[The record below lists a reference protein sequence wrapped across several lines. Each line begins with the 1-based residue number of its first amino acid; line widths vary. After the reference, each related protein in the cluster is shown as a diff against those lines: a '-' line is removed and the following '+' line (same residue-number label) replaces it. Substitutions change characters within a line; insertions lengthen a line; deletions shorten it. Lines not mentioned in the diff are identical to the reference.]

1 MSVFVLVRYLTVN
14 PPVKGHWSRAEDG
27 LTKLVM
33 LKVALVNEFMAVP
46 ILIVSTE
53 LANEQEVMVIEI
65 A

>member
-1 MSVFVLVRYLTVN
+1 MN